1 SKSDWGKPMPAGSG
15 RGIAVHASTG
25 SYVAQIAEVTV
36 ERNVIRVNKVIC
48 AVDCGVVIN
57 PDTLAAQMEG
67 SIVWGLTCALKNEIT
82 VAGGQVVQANF
93 NTYPMLRMSESPR
106 VEVYTVASAAAPGG
120 IGEPGVPPIAAAVAN
135 AVFAATGK
143 RLRKLPFR
151 LG

>member
-1 SKSDWGKPMPAGSG
+1 
-15 RGIAVHASTG
+15 
-25 SYVAQIAEVTV
+25 
-36 ERNVIRVNKVIC
+36 
-48 AVDCGVVIN
+48 
-57 PDTLAAQMEG
+57 MEG

-82 VAGGQVVQANF
+82 IAQGQVVQANF

-106 VEVYTVASAAAPGG
+106 VEVYTVTSAAAPGG